1 MGDAPSPGRRLRR
14 GAVARAASA
23 QLADLGIDPAE
34 HALAAAALRL
44 AAEVDSAPDPKAA
57 ATAARELRQA
67 LAVVVAAA
75 PPKERGDKID
85 ELTSRRSRR
94 LDPGAAKDA
103 R

>member
-1 MGDAPSPGRRLRR
+1 MGDTPKRRLRR
-14 GAVARAASA
+14 GAVAAATTA
-23 QLADLGIDPAE
+23 QLDELGVDPAG

-44 AAEVDSAPDPKAA
+44 AAEIDSASDPRAA

-75 PPKERGDKID
+75 PPREQGDKID
-85 ELTSRRSRR
+85 EIAARRARR
-94 LDPGAAKDA
+94 ISPEAAEGA